1 MALLMW
7 VCAWSTVAQAQQV
20 TTVRSGEDTWLD
32 AANQHQNYGTE
43 AALQV
48 GGPKTARRA
57 LLRFQVSEIDSRR
70 NIQAARIQV
79 KLAKPAVKW
88 KDQSVELILVSDQNK
103 GWGADS
109 ATWESLNDPKIYD
122 LQTGAPI
129 RTGWDGGPGLAKGAT
144 VISSVKLSAA
154 SAEGVLTLPL
164 HDVSFLTKCVQ
175 EPWHNGGFVLQA
187 PGLETAD
194 GGIAFHSFDAA
205 AIADRPVLSVK
216 LEGVGAP
223 VAGIA
228 YELKTAG
235 RVSINIYDS
244 AGHVVRELIAGATR
258 LAGKNKEPWDGRDN
272 ADQPLPAGK
281 YTWKLLQTQGLT
293 AEYLLTLGTNPD
305 VPWERWPG
313 NHNPVCNVAID
324 KSGIYFGAGSVEGP
338 PMIVKETADGKRL
351 WMVENYGAFVGCYAL
366 APMGGKLFIVEN
378 NGKIHRLNA
387 TTGAREATIVEDQV
401 NGLLF
406 RDLAA
411 RDGRLLLS
419 LVEKNLVRWL
429 DPDGKTVA
437 EVQVAQPMGV
447 AIEADGSGLVISEG
461 RILRLPARGGEAK
474 VVVTADKLVVP
485 WRMDIDPTSGDILVA
500 ESPSMAYWALREL
513 KLEEPKEPAGSGRQ
527 VKRFSAA
534 GVLKRAYGDAGG
546 RPKYGRYQPER
557 GFVGLTDISAAPD
570 GSFYVTDLGH
580 PPRTAHHAADG
591 KLLREWFGGH
601 GYSSWAGADP
611 ADPTS
616 VWMILN
622 YGGVMRMK
630 VDYVK
635 KTWRPMEIYL
645 TSDIPGLGFGI
656 ALGLYIRHKDGQ
668 TLLCSNAF
676 PGIVRVDEEN
686 GKLVPVS
693 AMCFPG
699 GGGAPGTPEVMA
711 KLKADNKL
719 TYQWADRNGNGQMD
733 LDEVTYPPG
742 IMTVGGNSYVD
753 DTLTYYMGCSD
764 SAWQWMKLN
773 TGLAYHR
780 PQGFTANGAP
790 IYDNAK
796 QQFVGPMPESLLGY
810 GPTGVWRDDQGNMF
824 AAFNGGKGAGM
835 GFWAGRVGDNKVV
848 KYTPDDK
855 FQWVVGRHS
864 LTGGAGPGE
873 MRYIWQIIGAPHG
886 CVAVSDVEN
895 SLVHLWDT
903 DGLWV
908 GRLLENPVLNGLPSW
923 VFQIKC
929 ENFGGS
935 IHVEKDGNVLF
946 FASNENN
953 VNVFRIRGWDK
964 FQRQQG
970 ALTLNTSAAKTRPA
984 QQDGKPPKAK

>member
-1 MALLMW
+1 MSRCWIVAMMW
-7 VCAWSTVAQAQQV
+7 VCVWSMAAQAQQV
-20 TTVRSGEDTWLD
+20 TAVRTGEDTWLD
-32 AANQHQNYGTE
+32 AANPHQKHGTE
-43 AALQV
+43 AVLQV

-57 LLRFQVSEIDSRR
+57 LLRFQISEIDSRR
-70 NIQAARIQV
+70 NIQSAGIQV
-79 KLAKPAVKW
+79 KLAKPAAKW
-88 KDQSVELILVSDQNK
+88 RDQSVQLLLVPDPNK

-109 ATWESLNDPKIYD
+109 ATWESLNDPSIYD

-164 HDVSFLTKCVQ
+164 PDVSFLTQCVR
-175 EPWHNGGFVLQA
+175 EPWRNAGFVLQA

-194 GGIAFHSFDAA
+194 GGIQFHSFDAA
-205 AIADRPVLSVK
+205 AIADRPVLNVT
-216 LEGVGAP
+216 LEGAGAP
-223 VAGIA
+223 VARIA

-258 LAGKNKEPWDGRDN
+258 LAGKQEEPWDGRDN
-272 ADQPLPAGK
+272 ADQPLPAGR
-281 YTWKLLQTQGLT
+281 YTWKLLQTQGLA

-313 NHNPVCNVAID
+313 NHNPVTNVAID
-324 KSGIYFGAGSVEGP
+324 QSGIYFASGSVEGP
-338 PMIVKETADGKRL
+338 PMMVKETADGKRL
-351 WMVENYGAFVGCYAL
+351 WKIENYGAFSGCYAL
-366 APMGGKLFIVEN
+366 APMGGKLFAVEN
-378 NGKIHRLNA
+378 SGKINRLNA
-387 TTGAREATIVEDQV
+387 TTGAREATIVEDKT

-419 LVEKNLVRWL
+419 LTDKNVVRWL
-429 DPDGKTVA
+429 DPEGKTVA

-474 VVVTADKLVVP
+474 VVVTADKLVMP
-485 WRMDIDPTSGDILVA
+485 WRMDIDPTTGDILVT
-500 ESPSMAYWALREL
+500 ESPSMANSAHENL
-513 KLEEPKEPAGSGRQ
+513 KLEKQKEPAGSGRQ

-557 GFVGLTDISAAPD
+557 GFLDLIDISAAPD

-616 VWMILN
+616 VWMMLN
-622 YGGVMRMK
+622 YGGIMRMK
-630 VDYVK
+630 VDYAK
-635 KTWRPMEIYL
+635 KTWRPVEIYS

-656 ALGLYIRHKDGQ
+656 AVGLYIRHKDGQ
-668 TLLCSNAF
+668 TLLCSNAY
-676 PGIVRVDEEN
+676 PGIVRVDEEH
-686 GKLVPVS
+686 GKLVPMS
-693 AMCFPG
+693 AMNFPG

-711 KLKADNKL
+711 KLKANGML
-719 TYQWADRNGNGQMD
+719 TYQWADSNGNGQMD
-733 LDEVTYPPG
+733 LDEVTFPPG
-742 IMTVGGNSYVD
+742 IMHTGGNSYVD

-764 SAWQWMKLN
+764 TAWQYIKLN
-773 TGLAYHR
+773 TGLAYYR

-796 QQFVGPMPESLLGY
+796 QQFVGPLPDGMPGY
-810 GPTGVWRDDQGNMF
+810 GSAGVWRDDQGNMF
-824 AAFNGGKGAGM
+824 AAFNGGKPSGM
-835 GFWAGRVGDNKVV
+835 GFWAGRTGDNKVV
-848 KYTPDDK
+848 KYTSEGK

-886 CVAVSDVEN
+886 CIAVSDVEN
-895 SLVHLWDT
+895 SLVHVWDP

-908 GRLLENPVLNGLPSW
+908 GRLLESPVLNGLPSW

-935 IHVEKDGNVLF
+935 IYTEKDGNVLF

-953 VNVFRIRGWDK
+953 VNVFRVSGWDK

-970 ALTLNTSAAKTRPA
+970 SLTLKTAGATTRPM
-984 QQDGKPPKAK
+984 P